1 MAISG
6 LTADARVI
14 YNFMKRE
21 TNNHIHQFGIPIP
34 SKSLMD
40 KVARKFQS
48 KTYTTGTRPYGVG
61 LLITYFDGDEPHL
74 FEITPA
80 GDLFEYFVHEP
91 NLRLTPLVK
100 EPNLPE
106 LTSRTTWD
114 SLMM

>member
-14 YNFMKRE
+14 YNYMKRE

-61 LLITYFDGDEPHL
+61 LLIAYFDGDEPHL
-74 FEITPA
+74 FEVTPA
-80 GDLFEYFVHEP
+80 GDLFEYLVCYSY
-91 NLRLTPLVK
+91 LRHTLWVK
-100 EPNLPE
+100 EPSRLE
-106 LTSRTTWD
+106 LTSKTT
-114 SLMM
+114 SPSSGM